1 MHTARTAAACVVLE
15 GRIVVTGGYDNL
27 YSNPKAVEAYDHVTD
42 KWKYMPNMIR
52 GRHRHKSVAIK
63 NKLFLI
69 GGTTPTCEVYDS
81 TLNKFVLLK
90 APPEYYKDY
99 LCGPAEFISI
109 GRKLV
114 LISNDRHILFYNF
127 ENDEWLEKSFEV
139 TKNIMEFCCANV
151 ALI

>member
-63 NKLFLI
+63 NKLFVV
-69 GGTTPTCEVYDS
+69 GGTAATCAVYDS
-81 TLNKFVLLK
+81 TCNQFVLLK
-90 APPEYYKDY
+90 PPPEYYKDY
-99 LCGPAEFISI
+99 FYGPAEFISI
-109 GRKLV
+109 GRKLI
-114 LISNDRHILFYNF
+114 LIPNDRLILFYNF
-127 ENDEWLEKSFEV
+127 KKDDWLEKSFEV
-139 TKNIMEFCCANV
+139 TKDIMDFFCANI